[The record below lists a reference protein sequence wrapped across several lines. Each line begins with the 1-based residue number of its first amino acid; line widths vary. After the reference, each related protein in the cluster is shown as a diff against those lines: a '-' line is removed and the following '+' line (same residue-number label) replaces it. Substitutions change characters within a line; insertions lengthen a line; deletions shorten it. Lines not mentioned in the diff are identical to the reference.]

1 MKIRYFLRGLL
12 QQAKLRSKVTYSPL
26 LDSEYSSDN
35 EYSDNEICSEDK
47 QVNDFEYDDV
57 EQARPL

>member
-26 LDSEYSSDN
+26 LDSEYSSDD

-47 QVNDFEYDDV
+47 QVNYFEYDDV

>member
-1 MKIRYFLRGLL
+1 MKIRYFLRGLF
-12 QQAKLRSKVTYSPL
+12 QQTKLRSKVTYSPL
-26 LDSEYSSDN
+26 LDSEYSSDD
-35 EYSDNEICSEDK
+35 EYSDNEICSEDE

>member
-1 MKIRYFLRGLL
+1 MKIRYFLRELF
-12 QQAKLRSKVTYSPL
+12 QQTKLRSKVTYSPL
-26 LDSEYSSDN
+26 LDSEYSSDD
-35 EYSDNEICSEDK
+35 EYSDNEICSEDE

>member
-26 LDSEYSSDN
+26 LDSEYSSDD